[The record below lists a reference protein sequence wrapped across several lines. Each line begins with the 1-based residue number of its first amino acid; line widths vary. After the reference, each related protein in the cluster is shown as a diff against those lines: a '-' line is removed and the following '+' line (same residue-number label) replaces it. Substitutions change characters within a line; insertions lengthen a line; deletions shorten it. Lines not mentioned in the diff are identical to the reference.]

1 MNSKKIIKANIN
13 SIKLAARSLLNGKTI
28 IIPTDTVYGI
38 AADATNEKG
47 VENIFKIKKRPK
59 TYPLILFVK
68 SIKEAKK
75 YAYFNDVEEF
85 LATHYWPGPLTLILR
100 KKNRNIYNGDKRLS
114 KIGIRIPKNKDVIS
128 LLKVINKPLATT
140 SANIHQE
147 KNSNNINH
155 LSLLHNDDVT
165 HAISSRYRMS
175 FSEST
180 LVEVNKDK
188 INLLR
193 RGSIS
198 KKSIENNLKKYL
210 LLD

>member
-1 MNSKKIIKANIN
+1 M
-13 SIKLAARSLLNGKTI
+13 
-28 IIPTDTVYGI
+28 
-38 AADATNEKG
+38 
-47 VENIFKIKKRPK
+47 
-59 TYPLILFVK
+59 
-68 SIKEAKK
+68 
-75 YAYFNDVEEF
+75 
-85 LATHYWPGPLTLILR
+85 ATHYWPGPLTLILR

-114 KIGIRIPKNKDVIS
+114 KIGIRIPKNKDVMN
-128 LLKVINKPLATT
+128 LLKVVNKPLATT

-147 KNSNNINH
+147 KNSNNIND
-155 LSLLHNDDVT
+155 LSLLHSDDVT

-198 KKSIENNLKKYL
+198 KNSIENNLKKNF

>member
-1 MNSKKIIKANIN
+1 MN
-13 SIKLAARSLLNGKTI
+13 
-28 IIPTDTVYGI
+28 
-38 AADATNEKG
+38 
-47 VENIFKIKKRPK
+47 
-59 TYPLILFVK
+59 
-68 SIKEAKK
+68 
-75 YAYFNDVEEF
+75 
-85 LATHYWPGPLTLILR
+85 
-100 KKNRNIYNGDKRLS
+100 
-114 KIGIRIPKNKDVIS
+114 
-128 LLKVINKPLATT
+128 LLKIINKPLATT

-155 LSLLHNDDVT
+155 LSLLHSNDVT

-198 KKSIENNLKKYL
+198 KNSIENNLKKNF